1 MRTLSRVAVVVVSVL
16 LASPARPSFAEPDPA
31 AARAE
36 LVAKVLS
43 GPSDVRKAAIRQL
56 LTDDKDGEGVKAVA
70 GTLAVLE
77 KEKDASAEIEVVR
90 ALGRPGLVGA
100 VPGLCSVLDSK
111 DELVRGNTAV
121 SLEYVGD
128 ASAVAALLARL
139 DREKSEIVLCHVLRA
154 LGRCGKGDAKVRTV
168 LDKRVTSSK
177 NEAVSCAAVV
187 GLANFAGDGAAA
199 RTMEDQLQK
208 VGPPA
213 FGRRGG
219 GGENSLKRSYLAW
232 GIAVVGD
239 KKSGPFVREKLMK
252 PLGHVVGGP
261 LVDGVFAFYT
271 AVAEVCEGK
280 ADSMAAVE
288 GGVRTVLGMY
298 GNPLADECRKGRG
311 DAGYTPLAEW

>member
-1 MRTLSRVAVVVVSVL
+1 MRSLVPPLACLAACAALAAPVA
-16 LASPARPSFAEPDPA
+16 RAEPDPV

-43 GPSDVRKAAIRQL
+43 GPSEARLAAVKRL
-56 LTDDKDGEGVKAVA
+56 LADDKDGEGVKAVA
-70 GTLAVLE
+70 GTLAPLE
-77 KEKDASAEIEVVR
+77 KEKDVVALVEVVR
-90 ALGRPGLVGA
+90 ALGRDGLAGA
-100 VPGLCSVLDSK
+100 VEGLCGLLDAK
-111 DELVRGNTAV
+111 DDLVRGNVAV
-121 SLEYVGD
+121 SLEHVG
-128 ASAVAALLARL
+128 AATAVPALLGRL
-139 DREKSEIVLCHVLRA
+139 DREKTEIVLCHVLRA
-154 LGRCGKGDAKVRTV
+154 LGRCGKGDAKVRAA

-177 NEAVSCAAVV
+177 SEALSCAAVV
-187 GLANFAGDGAAA
+187 GLAHFAGDAAAA

-219 GGENSLKRSYLAW
+219 GGENSLKRAYLAW
-232 GIAVVGD
+232 GLAVVGD

-280 ADSMAAVE
+280 REAMADVE
-288 GGVRTVLGMY
+288 NGAKAVLGIY
-298 GNPLADECRKGRG
+298 GNPLTDECRKGRT
-311 DAGYTPLAEW
+311 DSGYTPLAEW